1 MQEHGETLRASA
13 NNELRITEADINQ
26 MHGQIRDMLPRTKA
40 EVEKQIVQIHAALE
54 KGLARTQSLLLRAWF
69 RPLMVGLVISLG
81 IFGASWGLMQWL
93 SSRVQN
99 LLETQETLQLGI
111 AQQQRDF
118 EQLQA
123 QTWGVWLHEEDGIR
137 YVVLPRGDV
146 QRGVARDR
154 GRAACRQAFERVKE
168 WYDRTRKT
176 LDGRLSRALE
186 AMGGGSGS
194 ARRGTGQLARAEST
208 ISRSW

>member
-1 MQEHGETLRASA
+1 MTSRDDDLTARIRQQTESTMQEHGETLRASA
-13 NNELRITEADINQ
+13 NNELRITEADIKQ

-40 EVEKQIVQIHAALE
+40 EVEKQIAQIHATLE
-54 KGLARTQSLLLRAWF
+54 KGLARTQWLLLRAWL

-111 AQQQRDF
+111 AQQQRDL

-123 QTWGVWLHEEDGIR
+123 QTWG
-137 YVVLPRGDV
+137 
-146 QRGVARDR
+146 
-154 GRAACRQAFERVKE
+154 
-168 WYDRTRKT
+168 
-176 LDGRLSRALE
+176 LDGAVRTHHRGLQ
-186 AMGGGSGS
+186 G
-194 ARRGTGQLARAEST
+194 ARRFFEAGKNRIEQRIEHTRDSGR
-208 ISRSW
+208 SR

>member
-1 MQEHGETLRASA
+1 MTSRDDDLTARIRQQTESTMQEHGETLRASA

-40 EVEKQIVQIHAALE
+40 EVEKQI
-54 KGLARTQSLLLRAWF
+54 ARTQWLLLRAWL
-69 RPLMVGLVISLG
+69 RPLMVGIVISLG

-111 AQQQRDF
+111 AQQQRDL

-123 QTWGVWLHEEDGIR
+123 QTWGVWLHEEDGMR
-137 YVVLPRGDV
+137 YVVLPMGTLEVEGWPWTV
-146 QRGVARDR
+146 QGQPAV
-154 GRAACRQAFERVKE
+154 
-168 WYDRTRKT
+168 
-176 LDGRLSRALE
+176 RLSSE
-186 AMGGGSGS
+186 
-194 ARRGTGQLARAEST
+194 
-208 ISRSW
+208 